1 MASENG
7 PVGQARLVH
16 KSEPEKSAP
25 RMDTWPA
32 NATLSPYPLL
42 QGGALTS
49 ATLHEDE
56 HGRFEWITA
65 QNRAYGINEK
75 RWSLILLI
83 KLV

>member
-1 MASENG
+1 M
-7 PVGQARLVH
+7 ARLVSRVLCISRSL
-16 KSEPEKSAP
+16 KSRPLEWIQ
-25 RMDTWPA
+25 MDTWPA

-65 QNRAYGINEK
+65 QNRASGINEK

>member
-1 MASENG
+1 
-7 PVGQARLVH
+7 
-16 KSEPEKSAP
+16 
-25 RMDTWPA
+25 MDTWPA

-65 QNRAYGINEK
+65 QNRASGINEK